1 MNETISRAKAAKLCS
16 TIAFAGAVLILLATV
31 LWIAVGSTKDTRDSL
46 ADVKALCT
54 APQMWAYSSEY
65 APLTGE
71 SLVSVKAEIVQGAL
85 VLSSAYAVDGVSYR
99 FEYLPEANTL
109 SASYY
114 EDMIADGTRTYH
126 AVYEYSDKARSEGTT
141 LSSFTVADAD
151 KDTHDTLH
159 DAAEEFAT
167 AACAL
172 IAANTPGGLSVL
184 WLMLLLLGM
193 LLFVSC
199 GIAALVLKKAPAV
212 DESRDVWGDRIR

>member
-1 MNETISRAKAAKLCS
+1 MNETFSRAKAAKLCS
-16 TIAFAGAVLILLATV
+16 TIALTGAILILLATV
-31 LWIAVGSTKDTRDSL
+31 LWIAVGSTKDTQDSL
-46 ADVKALCT
+46 ADVKALCA

-65 APLTGE
+65 APLAGE
-71 SLVSVKAEIVQGAL
+71 SLVSVKAELAEGAL
-85 VLSSAYAVDGVSYR
+85 LLSSAYTLDGVSYR
-99 FEYLPEANTL
+99 FEYQPETGVL
-109 SASYY
+109 RASYY
-114 EDMIADGTRTYH
+114 EEMIADGTRTYL
-126 AVYEYSDKARSEGTT
+126 AVYEYSDKARSEGGT
-141 LSSFTVADAD
+141 LSSFAAADGSEVAR
-151 KDTHDTLH
+151 DTLH

-199 GIAALVLKKAPAV
+199 GIAALILKKAPAV